1 MSISCNI
8 NNCNETFKEIGL
20 YRNHLIGIYKQ
31 NHPCIKQTF
40 KSEDDFLKYK
50 KEFEDNNFVK
60 LRFRT
65 SKKGITWYRCNQS
78 PCFKKESI

>member
-20 YRNHLIGIYKQ
+20 YRNHLIRIYKQ

-78 PCFKKESI
+78 PCFEKESI